1 MGFMKPPPPPPI
13 PPVPPPPAVEPADPY
28 FEEQLRKQE
37 KKRFG
42 RKDTIVTGPQGL
54 LADEEIMR
62 PSLLAEYGKKA
73 D

>member
-1 MGFMKPPPPPPI
+1 MGFMSPRSPPPPPP
-13 PPVPPPPAVEPADPY
+13 PPPAPAIEPADPY
-28 FEEQLRKQE
+28 LEEELRKKE
-37 KKRFG
+37 EKRFG

-62 PSLLAEYGKKA
+62 PSLLAEYGKK